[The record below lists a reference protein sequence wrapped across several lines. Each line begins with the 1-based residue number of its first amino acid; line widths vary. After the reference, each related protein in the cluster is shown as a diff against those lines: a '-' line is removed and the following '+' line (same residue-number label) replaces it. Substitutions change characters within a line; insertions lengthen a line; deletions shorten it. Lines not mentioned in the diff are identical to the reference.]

1 MDVPGHERF
10 VRNMLAGA
18 GGIDVVML
26 CVAADESVMP
36 QTREHFQICRL
47 LEIPAG
53 VLVLTKADLADADM
67 IEIAAL
73 ELRELVAGSRLEGAP
88 LVSVSAKTGAGLSE
102 LVDRVV
108 AVASGVRARRSLGP
122 PRLPVDRVFSA
133 RGFGTVVTGTL
144 VSGRIG
150 IEDGLV
156 MLPSGAPV
164 KVRGLQV
171 HGRQAPFAE
180 AGQRVAA
187 NLGGIERAG
196 VSRGDTLCRA
206 GTLEPTR
213 RMDVVLE
220 VLPEAR
226 PLKHGA
232 RVRFHQGT
240 TEVIG
245 RVAIAAPRGDGGGAA
260 GEIAPGRSGY
270 ARVRLEGPAVVTR
283 GDRFILRAYSPLE
296 TVGGG
301 VILDPHPPRTAI
313 RTAAA
318 LERFRRLEGSADPE
332 GAAAA
337 AVLTFIEE
345 RAGGGMPR
353 GAMISRAGLDANAA
367 RAIEAGLVAD
377 KRVTVVGDTLVA
389 AAALAALEAR
399 LGAAVAAHHTAEPLS
414 GGLPRE
420 EARERLFKG
429 AAPAVFEHVLSA
441 LVARGALS
449 GGDRLTTAGREVSLS
464 ADEARARETIERLVQ
479 EAGLAPPAMAA
490 IVAAAGVAAAVVE
503 RVAALLVRQKQLVR
517 IDGLLFDAA
526 ALERLKADVR
536 AQAGSGEGEDRVD
549 VAAFKARYGISRKY
563 AIPLLE
569 YLDKERVTRR
579 VGDARV
585 VRRD

>member
-53 VLVLTKADLADADM
+53 VLVLTKADLADADT

-88 LVSVSAKTGAGLSE
+88 LVPVSAKTGAGLPE
-102 LVDRVV
+102 LVERLA

-196 VSRGDTLCRA
+196 VTRGDTLCRA

-220 VLPEAR
+220 LLPEAR

-245 RVAIAAPRGDGGGAA
+245 RVAVAAPRGENGGQA

-318 LERFRRLEGSADPE
+318 LERFRQLEGSADPE
-332 GAAAA
+332 EAAAA

-353 GAMISRAGLDANAA
+353 AALISRAGLDAEAA
-367 RAIEAGLVAD
+367 RATEARLVAD
-377 KRVTVVGDTLVA
+377 GRVTVVGDTLVA

-399 LGAAVAAHHTAEPLS
+399 LGTAVAAHHSAEPLS

-429 AAPAVFEHVLSA
+429 AAPAVFEHVLA
-441 LVARGALS
+441 GLVAKGTLS

-464 ADEARARETIERLVQ
+464 ADEARARETIERLLQ

-517 IDGLLFDAA
+517 IDGLLFHAA

-536 AQAGSGEGEDRVD
+536 AQTGAGEGEDRVD

>member
-53 VLVLTKADLADADM
+53 VLVLTKADLADADT

-88 LVSVSAKTGAGLSE
+88 LVPVSAKTGAGLPE
-102 LVDRVV
+102 LVERLA

-220 VLPEAR
+220 LLPEAR

-245 RVAIAAPRGDGGGAA
+245 RVAVAAPRGENGGQA

-318 LERFRRLEGSADPE
+318 LERFRQLEGSADPE
-332 GAAAA
+332 EAAAA

-353 GAMISRAGLDANAA
+353 AALISRAGLDAEAA
-367 RAIEAGLVAD
+367 RATEARLVAD
-377 KRVTVVGDTLVA
+377 GRVTVVGDTLVA

-399 LGAAVAAHHTAEPLS
+399 LGTAVAAHHSAEPLS

-429 AAPAVFEHVLSA
+429 AAPAVFEHVLA
-441 LVARGALS
+441 GLVAKGTLS

-464 ADEARARETIERLVQ
+464 ADEARARETIERLLQ

-517 IDGLLFDAA
+517 IDGLLFHAA

-536 AQAGSGEGEDRVD
+536 AQTGAGEGEDRVD